1 MLDAQ
6 ALRNWKQAAPGSGTM
21 SNTETARALSAMP
34 SKTASP
40 VILKDYLK
48 AVVNTTARAENYEQA
63 QVEWATNIGLARKA
77 QEDTSIA
84 GIPIKKGESFPD
96 FKKRIV
102 KQLGS
107 TDFFEQMREE
117 SNAVEKR
124 KMDAISQR
132 PPEGGQAPDFRN
144 VGGDAFLRAEE
155 YLRKGGK

>member
-1 MLDAQ
+1 
-6 ALRNWKQAAPGSGTM
+6 
-21 SNTETARALSAMP
+21 MP

-117 SNAVEKR
+117 SDAVEKR
-124 KMDAISQR
+124 KMDAIKQR
-132 PPEGGQAPDFRN
+132 PPEDGPAPDFRN
-144 VGGDAFLRAEE
+144 VGRTGEINGIKYKIVE
-155 YLRKGGK
+155 